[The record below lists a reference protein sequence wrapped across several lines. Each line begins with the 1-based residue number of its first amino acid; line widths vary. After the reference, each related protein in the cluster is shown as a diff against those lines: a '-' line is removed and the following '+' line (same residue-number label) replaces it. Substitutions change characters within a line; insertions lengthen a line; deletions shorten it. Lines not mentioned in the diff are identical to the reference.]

1 MVDKAKTPDP
11 SSPATRRDR
20 DSSPELGSP
29 SKATTVYN
37 KRTGRPIRRS
47 AGKMKK
53 PDGYVS
59 FEADDGDLATTE
71 ESEDEEDEDEDMEP
85 RGRANKKKRKR
96 GPSLPSPR
104 LEPIIYNQEL
114 DEMTDIEEGVRHDLK
129 KPPPITLQFNVP
141 LGFHGPLFVK
151 LDRTLLDSQQDAVH
165 EMMPAKSKKARLAS
179 LEPTKTVSVRT
190 DPDMD
195 TGTHRP
201 KGFTDLPPELRN
213 NIYRR
218 LFAQK
223 EPDQMLKIP
232 SVKGSGTSGSLARS
246 SQFLRT
252 CKLVHSEGCSILYGE
267 NTYSFH
273 RHYATRAPF
282 WDTVPKEIGYQ
293 DVLHFLK
300 MIGPENLQYL
310 RDIKWVFDDACPR
323 DTPYL
328 TSNEQRRYLNDEYLI
343 NCLRILRDAKLRK
356 VTLFFG
362 GRRQL
367 QCSDHRFLGYLE
379 QIKADDVV
387 QSADRW
393 YSYREK
399 VHPLVWTELKATMT
413 RKKKLYE
420 KEQS

>member
-1 MVDKAKTPDP
+1 MLPIMVDKAKTPDP
-11 SSPATRRDR
+11 SSPATSRDR
-20 DSSPELGSP
+20 DRSPELGSP

-37 KRTGRPIRRS
+37 KQTGRPIRRS
-47 AGKMKK
+47 AGKIKK

-59 FEADDGDLATTE
+59 FEADDADLATTE
-71 ESEDEEDEDEDMEP
+71 ESEDEEDEDMEP
-85 RGRANKKKRKR
+85 RGRANKRKKRKH

-114 DEMTDIEEGVRHDLK
+114 DEMTDIEEGVRRDSRR

-151 LDRTLLDSQQDAVH
+151 LDRTFIDKQDDLH
-165 EMMPAKSKKARLAS
+165 EMRPVKSKKTRLAS
-179 LEPTKTVSVRT
+179 PEPMKTISV
-190 DPDMD
+190 
-195 TGTHRP
+195 RP

-223 EPDQMLKIP
+223 DPDQMLKIP
-232 SVKGSGTSGSLARS
+232 PVKGSGPTGTLARS

-252 CKLVHSEGCSILYGE
+252 CKLVHNEGCSILYGE
-267 NTYSFH
+267 NTFSFH
-273 RHYATRAPF
+273 RHYATRSPF

-300 MIGPENLQYL
+300 MIGSDNLQYL

-328 TSNEQRRYLNDEYLI
+328 TSNEERRYLNDEYLL
-343 NCLRILRDAKLRK
+343 NCLRILRDAKKLRK
-356 VTLFFG
+356 ITLFFA

-379 QIKADDVV
+379 QIKADEVV

-399 VHPLVWTELKATMT
+399 VHPLAWAELKATMT